1 MTKYA
6 LKNHVC
12 CCFLMGKKPVLRF
25 FNPKEQDTNLN
36 QPLRASREGSV
47 NKKLNNKNINKR

>member
-12 CCFLMGKKPVLRF
+12 VCFLVGKKPVLKF
-25 FNPKEQDTNLN
+25 FNPKEQNTNLN

-47 NKKLNNKNINKR
+47 NKKLNKLKKL